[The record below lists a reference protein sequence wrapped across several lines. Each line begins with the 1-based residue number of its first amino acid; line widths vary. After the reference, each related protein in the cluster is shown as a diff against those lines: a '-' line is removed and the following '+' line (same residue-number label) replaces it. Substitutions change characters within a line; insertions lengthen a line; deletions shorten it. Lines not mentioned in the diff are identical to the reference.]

1 MNISLKDISKQLP
14 KEDTSNY
21 RSLNK
26 QLFDTSKR
34 TCVVIDDDPTGSQT
48 VYDIPLLTKWN
59 LETLINEFKKETP
72 TFFLLTNSRSLS
84 QEKSSDIYEEI
95 IRNLLKA
102 SEVTHRK
109 FTIISRSD
117 STLRGH
123 FSEIE
128 IIKQSEYFKNAITFF
143 IPVMFEGGRVTIN
156 DIHYISESEQLIP
169 VNKTPFSQDHTFA
182 YNHANLKSYIEEKT
196 NGRIKNNDIVS
207 LDIESIRL
215 LDVNTLSSK
224 ISAIE
229 SGKYCIVNALNY
241 TDLDKVAQALLL
253 AENLRKQIIYRTS
266 SSFVPSYIGLTPKP
280 LLSAEAIIDNNINT
294 GGLIIIGSYVQKS
307 SAQLKYVLDNAN
319 QIEVIEVNVETIL
332 SNTSNTYL
340 ESLISKID
348 KTIKTGK
355 DVVVFTSRKIITGKD
370 TNTTINIASKVSQ
383 ALVHIVNGITVRP
396 KYLLA
401 KGGITSHDLATKG
414 LNMKRSKVLGQILP
428 GIPIWEMAEET
439 KFPKLLYIVFPGN
452 VGDEKSLSKIIQ
464 TLS

>member
-34 TCVVIDDDPTGSQT
+34 TCVVIDDDPTGNQT
-48 VYDIPLLTKWN
+48 VYDIPLLTEWD

-95 IRNLLKA
+95 TRNLLKA

-196 NGRIKNNDIVS
+196 NGRIKNNDVVS

-241 TDLDKVAQALLL
+241 NDLDKVAQALLL
-253 AENLRKQIIYRTS
+253 AENSRKQIIYRTS

-319 QIEVIEVNVETIL
+319 QIEVIEINVETIL

-355 DVVVFTSRKIITGKD
+355 DVVVYTSRKIITGKD